1 MPVFEITAP
10 DGKVYE
16 VEGANIEGAKN
27 AFRQMMAQNERADQI
42 VQNFLNEDVKFNE
55 QGFAEGFFT
64 DPTKQ
69 YTDPTTGETVLGVT
83 SRDRLKEEIGNQNN
97 LMGNLRSFFIG
108 AGNMSS
114 GSGQDELLGQLYGQF
129 GSSGTEAEKQKFGT
143 ELARANLEVAR
154 EQNPVATAAGEVVGG
169 LTMPLGKAKTTLGA
183 MGKGAAYGS
192 AYGAAYGFGSGEENF
207 ADRYNRAMQGGT
219 VGGLFTAASVPI
231 FNIVRSGG
239 NKTYNFL
246 VGKNQKAPTLESLKQ
261 LKNKAYELVDKSGI
275 RISPD
280 AIDDMFF
287 KVSKVMDSAGYVRG
301 SKTKNQRELDYV
313 LSAISNMTK
322 INPNGTRK
330 FKGRLADFE
339 EVRKNLTK
347 SYANSNF
354 DPRIGSIID
363 EFDKVVENFDGGEL
377 VSAAREA
384 FKTFKKVEIFDRE
397 MTRAFDK
404 TKAAGSGGNIDNQFR
419 QAALRIINGKDAS
432 FFSPKEIK
440 VIRKAANGDVGTDI
454 LRLVGKLS
462 PSGNGLMTF
471 LNLAAITTDPVF
483 MSASL
488 SGIVGKTGAD
498 RARALAVDDIRQYLA
513 TGGMPMRDKVSPF
526 FVGGQA
532 GTYQEG
538 Q

>member
-27 AFRQMMAQNERADQI
+27 AFRQFLAENEKADKITQDFI
-42 VQNFLNEDVKFNE
+42 NQDVKLNE
-55 QGFAEGFFT
+55 QGLAEGFFT

-83 SRDRLKEEIGNQNN
+83 SRARLKEEIGDQNT
-97 LMGNLRSFFIG
+97 LMGNLRSFFTG
-108 AGNMSS
+108 AGNMASV
-114 GSGQDELLGQLYGQF
+114 SGQDELLGKLSGQF
-129 GSSGTEAEKQKFGT
+129 GSSGTEAEREKFGT

-154 EQNPVATAAGEVVGG
+154 EQNPVATAAGEIAGG

-183 MGKGAAYGS
+183 MGKGGMYGS
-192 AYGAAYGFGSGEENF
+192 AYGAAYGFGSGEEGF

-219 VGGLFTAASVPI
+219 VGGLFTAASVPV
-231 FNIVRSGG
+231 FNVVRSGG

-246 VGKNQKAPTLESLKQ
+246 VGKNQEKPTLESLKQ
-261 LKNKAYELVDKSGI
+261 LKNKAYELVDKAGI
-275 RISPD
+275 KISPE

-287 KVSKVMDSAGYVRG
+287 KVSSVMDSAGYVKG

-330 FKGRLADFE
+330 FKGRLADLE

-384 FKTFKKVEIFDRE
+384 FKTFKKVEIFDRA
-397 MTRAFDK
+397 MTQAKDRTF
-404 TKAAGSGGNIDNQFR
+404 AAGSGGNIDNQYR

-432 FFSPKEIK
+432 FFSPKEIE

-488 SGIVGKTGAD
+488 GGIVGKTSAD
-498 RARALAVDDIRQYLA
+498 RARLQAMDDIRQYLA
-513 TGGMPMRDKVSPF
+513 TGAAPMRDKVSPF

>member
-27 AFRQMMAQNERADQI
+27 AFREFLAQNEKADQI
-42 VQNFLNEDVKFNE
+42 VQDFINPVKLNE
-55 QGFAEGFFT
+55 QGLAEGFFT

-83 SRDRLKEEIGNQNN
+83 SRARLKEEIGDQNT
-97 LMGNLRSFFIG
+97 LMGNLRSFFTG
-108 AGNMSS
+108 AGNVASV
-114 GSGQDELLGQLYGQF
+114 SGQDELLGKLSGQF
-129 GSSGTEAEKQKFGT
+129 GSSGTEAERQKFGT

-154 EQNPVATAAGEVVGG
+154 EQNPVATFAGEVVGG
-169 LTMPLGKAKTTLGA
+169 LSMPFGKAKTTLGA
-183 MGKGAAYGS
+183 MGKGGMYGS

-219 VGGLFTAASVPI
+219 VGGLFTAASVPV
-231 FNIVRSGG
+231 FNVVRSGG

-246 VGKNQKAPTLESLKQ
+246 VGKNQEAPTLKSLKQ

-275 RISPD
+275 KIPQE
-280 AIDDMFF
+280 AIDNMFLIVNRIRETPSF
-287 KVSKVMDSAGYVRG
+287 VSG
-301 SKTKNQRELDYV
+301 SKTKNQRELEYSLDV
-313 LSAISNMTK
+313 INNLTK
-322 INPNGTRK
+322 LKKDGTPEFNGT
-330 FKGRLADFE
+330 LAGME
-339 EVRKNLTK
+339 EVRKNLIA
-347 SYANSNF
+347 SHARANF

-363 EFDKVVENFDGGEL
+363 EFDKIVENFDGGEL

-397 MTRAFDK
+397 MTKAADK
-404 TKAAGSGGNIDNQFR
+404 TSVSGTGGNTDNQYR
-419 QAALRIINGKDAS
+419 QAALRIINGKDAK
-432 FFSPKEIK
+432 FFGEKEIE
-440 VIRKAANGDVGTDI
+440 VLRKAARGDVGTDI
-454 LRLVGKLS
+454 LRLVGRLS

-483 MSASL
+483 ISASL
-488 SGIVGKTGAD
+488 GGIVGKTSAD
-498 RARALAVDDIRQYLA
+498 RARAKAMDDIRQYLA
-513 TGGMPMRDKVSPF
+513 TGAAPMRDKVSPF

>member
-27 AFRQMMAQNERADQI
+27 AFRQFLAENEKADKITQDFI
-42 VQNFLNEDVKFNE
+42 NQDVKLNE
-55 QGFAEGFFT
+55 QGLAEGFFT

-83 SRDRLKEEIGNQNN
+83 SRARLKEEIGDQNT
-97 LMGNLRSFFIG
+97 LMGNLRSFFTG

-114 GSGQDELLGQLYGQF
+114 GSGQDELLGQLYNQF

-154 EQNPVATAAGEVVGG
+154 EQNPVTTAAGEIVGG

-192 AYGAAYGFGSGEENF
+192 AYGAAYGFGSGEEGF

-219 VGGLFTAASVPI
+219 VGGLFTAASVPV
-231 FNIVRSGG
+231 FNVVRSGG

-246 VGKNQKAPTLESLKQ
+246 VGKNQEKPTLESLKQ
-261 LKNKAYELVDKSGI
+261 LKNKAYELVDKAGI
-275 RISPD
+275 KISPE

-287 KVSKVMDSAGYVRG
+287 KVSSVMDSAGYVKG

-330 FKGRLADFE
+330 FKGRLADLE

-384 FKTFKKVEIFDRE
+384 FKTFKKVEIFDRA
-397 MTRAFDK
+397 MTQAKDR
-404 TKAAGSGGNIDNQFR
+404 TLAAGSGGNIDNQYR

-432 FFSPKEIK
+432 FFGPKEIE
-440 VIRKAANGDVGTDI
+440 VIRKAANGDIGTDM

-488 SGIVGKTGAD
+488 GGIVGKTSAD
-498 RARALAVDDIRQYLA
+498 RARLQAMDDIRQYLA
-513 TGGMPMRDKVSPF
+513 TGAAPMRDKVSPF